1 MFMLGRR
8 VQLLPN
14 MKGLFMLTQ
23 LNSRM
28 FKHIV
33 SFGVITSFF
42 LMSIFLSCNRI
53 QQVVAP
59 DRAQLPDDG
68 VSVKIGFI
76 YSPPDPGT
84 TRNGAELA
92 VAIAN
97 EKGGVNGI
105 PIELLI
111 RDDKGDSSLSVQH
124 AKELIAAGV
133 LAIVG
138 PDYSDIAVEVGA
150 VAQKYSIP
158 MVTTYPTNPKV
169 SSNGDYTF
177 MGAFIDP
184 YQASVMANYAV
195 HELSAMTAA
204 VLTEMGESYSE
215 GLSDAF
221 IEGFTT
227 QGGTIAI
234 HQYYD
239 TGATDF
245 TDQLMGIAAVEPAVD
260 IIFLAGLGSEFPLAV
275 KQARSDDIGISATFL
290 GGDGWDRPD
299 LVEIGGIAVEGSFF
313 TNHFSP
319 DGQLS
324 EAAHQ
329 FVKAYTARFGIA
341 PDGPAALGYDSTT
354 IVIEAMRRTTDMTTS
369 AIREQIEAIQD
380 YSGATILSHYDENR
394 HAIKSLVINTVKDGK
409 IQFHQFIEP

>member
-1 MFMLGRR
+1 MLRH
-8 VQLLPN
+8 VA
-14 MKGLFMLTQ
+14 
-23 LNSRM
+23 
-28 FKHIV
+28 V
-33 SFGVITSFF
+33 FGVISSFL
-42 LMSIFLSCNRI
+42 LMSIFFLSCNRI
-53 QQVVAP
+53 QQVITT
-59 DRAQLPDDG
+59 DRAQLADDA
-68 VSVKIGFI
+68 VTIKIGFI

-97 EKGGVNGI
+97 EAGGVNGL

-111 RDDKGDSSLSVQH
+111 RDDKGDSVLSVQH
-124 AKELIAAGV
+124 AEALIAAGV

-150 VAQKYSIP
+150 VAQKHGIP

-169 SSNGDYTF
+169 PENGDFSF

-184 YQASVMANYAV
+184 YQASVMVNYATQ
-195 HELSAMTAA
+195 ELGATTAA
-204 VLTEMGESYSE
+204 VLTEMGNNYSE
-215 GLSDAF
+215 GLSNAF

-227 QGGTIAI
+227 HGGTIAV
-234 HQYYD
+234 HQYYN

-245 TDQLMGIAAVEPAVD
+245 TEQVMAIAVYEPNVD
-260 IIFLAGLGSEFPLAV
+260 VIFLAGLGSEFPLAV
-275 KQARSDDIGISATFL
+275 KQARSPDFNITATFL

-329 FVKAYTARFGIA
+329 FVSAYTARFGIA

-354 IVIEAMRRTTDMTTS
+354 IVIEAMRRGTDMTPV
-369 AIREQIEAIQD
+369 AIRDQIEATQD
-380 YSGATILSHYDENR
+380 YSGATILSHFDENR

>member
-1 MFMLGRR
+1 
-8 VQLLPN
+8 
-14 MKGLFMLTQ
+14 MLTQ
-23 LNSRM
+23 WNGKMLKRVAI
-28 FKHIV
+28 FAI
-33 SFGVITSFF
+33 ITSFF
-42 LMSIFLSCNRI
+42 LMTISFLSCNRI
-53 QQVVAP
+53 QQVITT
-59 DRAQLPDDG
+59 DTAQLADDA

-97 EKGGVNGI
+97 EAGGVNGL

-111 RDDKGDSSLSVQH
+111 RDDKGDSALSVQH
-124 AKELIAAGV
+124 AEELIAAGV

-150 VAQKYSIP
+150 VTQKHGIP

-169 SSNGDYTF
+169 PKNGDFSF

-195 HELSAMTAA
+195 QELTATTAA
-204 VLTEMGESYSE
+204 VLTEMDNNYSE
-215 GLSDAF
+215 GLSSTF
-221 IEGFTT
+221 IEGFTA
-227 QGGTIAI
+227 QGGTIAV
-234 HQYYD
+234 HQYYN

-245 TDQLMGIAAVEPAVD
+245 TEQIMAIAAFEPNVD
-260 IIFLAGLGSEFPLAV
+260 VIFLAGLGSEFPLAV
-275 KQARSDDIGISATFL
+275 KQARSPDYNITATFL

-299 LVEIGGIAVEGSFF
+299 LVEIGGMAVEGSFF

-324 EAAHQ
+324 EAARQ
-329 FVKAYTARFGIA
+329 FVSAYTARFGIA
-341 PDGPAALGYDSTT
+341 PNGPAALGYDSTA
-354 IVIEAMRRTTDMTTS
+354 IVIEAMRRTTDMTPT
-369 AIREQIEAIQD
+369 AIRDQIETTQN
-380 YSGATILSHYDENR
+380 YNGATILSYFNENR